1 MLPIP
6 PGVYHRLGH
15 RRQCPLRKLS
25 STKKRARRMSL
36 VGTKRPVG
44 VALHETAPET
54 QEPFVVRMPALLT
67 TLIADIADD
76 IVRRDRV
83 AFVPRVEEL
92 KNSY

>member
-36 VGTKRPVG
+36 VGTKLKSD
-44 VALHETAPET
+44 VAPQNWSLAFELLACGHDLLHDAYACESAGI
-54 QEPFVVRMPALLT
+54 LH
-67 TLIADIADD
+67 
-76 IVRRDRV
+76 
-83 AFVPRVEEL
+83 
-92 KNSY
+92 